1 MSMDVLTILQFVSV
15 LFWYLLLTT
24 GIPALIFHRKAAGL
38 GLSVRFFFYFLIGN
52 FSLMNLVF
60 ALQLLHISNRVTLV
74 LGTCLIYGIAERRL
88 NHRSWHVSLNA
99 MWRNVELVL
108 SKRMGMRTFFLRI
121 LQFLGEKIR
130 CGVRFLR
137 AMVRGRSI
145 EWMFFLAVTILV
157 LWQYGSNLLE
167 NYAYCAS
174 DVVVHN
180 YWINGMSQGEIFI
193 AGVYPFGFHCII
205 YYLHAVI
212 GMDTYVLLRVFCL
225 VQTLLV
231 HYSLLT
237 FLKVCCK
244 NRYIPYVGVGAYAGL
259 DVYSYA
265 TYWRFCSSLP
275 QEFGMIFILPSI
287 FFLFL
292 FFQTKKEELDR
303 AALPGQDQLP
313 AKDSGAATSFSCL
326 AAFAISFSMTISAH
340 FYNTMIAGIFCACIA
355 VGYCF
360 RLFRKQYFGR
370 VMIAGI
376 LSVVLAV
383 LPMGIAVAQGTPLQG
398 SLRWGMNVISSS
410 SGSSD
415 SEEETETETEKDAEE
430 ESRTETETA
439 TETETNI
446 GEESG
451 PAEESATEVT
461 TEDIDGAESE
471 SGSSTDNDK
480 IKSES
485 QKEEE
490 DLAEESEYAEEESDT
505 GDARLISKTDL
516 WQGGILTKS
525 SGAGDRVRN
534 ALTRIYYRINGVF
547 TSIRSQIK
555 YYVLD
560 TDVIDLSTFLVCMI
574 AVIPFVGVLFL
585 MRRKSREY
593 GARLLST
600 GLCLGCLGA
609 LLAAGML
616 GLPSLMDSSRS
627 TFFLAYLSVAAVMF
641 FFDAV
646 WSVLTCWLKN
656 GRTRNTAA
664 ILVIVL
670 AVSAVIQKGLVRNVE
685 IAEAFGTNEAVICLT
700 NIIHDNEDFTWTI
713 CSANDELRMGEDH
726 GYHYEISDFLYAMEY
741 TGEDGEIIIP
751 TQHVYFFIEKTPVDY
766 NYTDYL
772 YSGRTIS
779 EEGAERLLPYGSTA
793 SIYQWESRW
802 IMMSRMYYWA
812 QAFAELYP
820 NEFKVYYETDDFVCY
835 YIEQNTYY
843 LYNFA
848 IDYGYNNV
856 S

>member
-1 MSMDVLTILQFVSV
+1 MSMDVLTILQLVSV
-15 LFWYLLLTT
+15 LFWYLILTT
-24 GIPALIFHRKAAGL
+24 GIPALVFHRKAAGL

-74 LGTCLIYGIAERRL
+74 TGTCLIYGIADRRL
-88 NHRSWHVSLNA
+88 NHRTWHVSLNA

-121 LQFLGEKIR
+121 LQFFGEKIR
-130 CGVRFLR
+130 CGTRFLCT
-137 AMVRGRSI
+137 MVQGRSV
-145 EWMFFLAVTILV
+145 EWIFFLAVTALV
-157 LWQYGSNLLE
+157 SWQYGRNLLE
-167 NYAYCAS
+167 HYAYCAT
-174 DVVVHN
+174 DIIVHN
-180 YWINGMSQGEIFI
+180 YWINEMSQGEIFI

-205 YYLHAVI
+205 YYLHAVT
-212 GMDTYVLLRVFCL
+212 GMDTYVLLRVFYL
-225 VQTLLV
+225 IQTMLI

-244 NRYIPYVGVGAYAGL
+244 NRYIPYIGVAAYSGL
-259 DVYSYA
+259 DVYSYT

-292 FFQTKKEELDR
+292 FFRKKEEEPDR

-313 AKDSGAATSFSCL
+313 AKDSGTTTSFSCL

-355 VGYCF
+355 VGYGF

-376 LSVVLAV
+376 LSVALAV

-415 SEEETETETEKDAEE
+415 TEE
-430 ESRTETETA
+430 ETA
-439 TETETNI
+439 TETETATKTDTDTE
-446 GEESG
+446 EESG
-451 PAEESATEVT
+451 TEIETVT
-461 TEDIDGAESE
+461 ETKTE
-471 SGSSTDNDK
+471 TDTG
-480 IKSES
+480 
-485 QKEEE
+485 
-490 DLAEESEYAEEESDT
+490 EESEYAEEESDT
-505 GDARLISKTDL
+505 GGAQLISKTDL

-525 SGAGDRVRN
+525 SVAGGRVRD
-534 ALTRIYYRINGVF
+534 ALIQIYYRINGVF
-547 TSIRSQIK
+547 TSIRAQIK

-560 TDVIDLSTFLVCMI
+560 TSVVDLSTFLVRMI
-574 AVIPFVGVLFL
+574 VVIPFAGVLFL

-600 GLCLGCLGA
+600 GLCFACLGV
-609 LLAAGML
+609 LLAAEVL
-616 GLPSLMDSSRS
+616 GLPSLMDSSRC
-627 TFFLAYLSVAAVMF
+627 TIFFAYLSVAAVVF
-641 FFDAV
+641 FLDAV
-646 WSVLTCWLKN
+646 WSVLTGWLKN
-656 GRTRNTAA
+656 GRVRNTAA

-670 AVSAVIQKGLVRNVE
+670 AVSAVIQKGLVRKVE
-685 IAEAFGTNEAVICLT
+685 IAEAYGTNEAVTCLT
-700 NIIHDNEDFTWTI
+700 NIIRDNEDFTWTI
-713 CSANDELRMGEDH
+713 CSANDEMRMGEDH

-751 TQHVYFFIEKTPVDY
+751 TQYVYFFIEKTPIDY
-766 NYTDYL
+766 YYSYYF
-772 YSGRTIS
+772 YSGRAIS

-793 SIYQWESRW
+793 SIYQLESRW

>member
-15 LFWYLLLTT
+15 LFWYLILTT
-24 GIPALIFHRKAAGL
+24 GIPALIFHRKAAGF

-74 LGTCLIYGIAERRL
+74 LGTCLIYGIADWKL
-88 NHRSWHVSLNA
+88 NHRPWHESLNA

-108 SKRMGMRTFFLRI
+108 SKRMGMKTFFLHI
-121 LQFLGEKIR
+121 LRFLGEKIR
-130 CGVRFLR
+130 CGARFLR
-137 AMVRGRSI
+137 TMVRGRSV
-145 EWMFFLAVTILV
+145 EWIFFLAVTALV
-157 LWQYGSNLLE
+157 LGQYGRNLLE
-167 NYAYCAS
+167 HYAYCAS
-174 DVVVHN
+174 DIIVHN

-205 YYLHAVI
+205 YYLHAVTGI
-212 GMDTYVLLRVFCL
+212 DTYVLLRVFCL
-225 VQTLLV
+225 VQTLLI

-244 NRYIPYVGVGAYAGL
+244 NRYIPYVGVAVYAGL

-303 AALPGQDQLP
+303 AALLPQDPEAAVKKHAEKLP
-313 AKDSGAATSFSCL
+313 VKHTGTNDSFICL

-340 FYNTMIAGIFCACIA
+340 FYNTIIAGIFCACIA
-355 VGYCF
+355 VGYGF

-376 LSVVLAV
+376 LSVALAI
-383 LPMGIAVAQGTPLQG
+383 LPMGIAVAMGTPLQG
-398 SLRWGMNVISSS
+398 SLRWGMNVISGS

-415 SEEETETETEKDAEE
+415 TEEETETETETEE
-430 ESRTETETA
+430 EAGNETMTENADETESG
-439 TETETNI
+439 TEA
-446 GEESG
+446 GSG
-451 PAEESATEVT
+451 TVVGNSKT
-461 TEDIDGAESE
+461 
-471 SGSSTDNDK
+471 
-480 IKSES
+480 KSDTLG
-485 QKEEE
+485 EE
-490 DLAEESEYAEEESDT
+490 DLAEESDDADEEDLEEESEDTEEESDI
-505 GDARLISKTDL
+505 GDARLISMADL
-516 WQGGILTKS
+516 WQGGIRTKS
-525 SGAGDRVRN
+525 SGVGNQVRA
-534 ALTRIYYRINGVF
+534 ALIKIYFRINGVF
-547 TSIRSQIK
+547 TSIRTQIR
-555 YYVLD
+555 YNVLD
-560 TDVIDLSTFLVCMI
+560 TSVVDLSTFLVRMI
-574 AVIPFVGVLFL
+574 VLIPLTGVLFL
-585 MRRKSREY
+585 TRSKSREY

-600 GLCLGCLGA
+600 GLCLTCLGA
-609 LLAAGML
+609 LLAAGAL
-616 GLPSLMDSSRS
+616 GLPSLMDSSRC
-627 TFFLAYLSVAAVMF
+627 TIFFAYMSVVAVVF

-646 WSVLTCWLKN
+646 WSVLTGWLKN
-656 GRTRNTAA
+656 GRVRNTAT

-670 AVSAVIQKGLVRNVE
+670 AVSAVIQKGLVRKVE
-685 IAEAFGTNEAVICLT
+685 IAEAYGTNEAVTCLT
-700 NIIHDNEDFTWTI
+700 NIIRDNEDFTWTI

-726 GYHYEISDFLYAMEY
+726 GYHYEISEFLYAMES

-751 TQHVYFFIEKTPVDY
+751 TQYVYFFIEKTPIDY
-766 NYTDYL
+766 YYSDYL
-772 YSGRTIS
+772 YSGRSIS
-779 EEGAERLLPYGSTA
+779 EEGAERLLPYGSTS
-793 SIYQWESRW
+793 SIYHLESRW